1 MNNNNLK
8 CEERKV
14 ILNQKERFVLM
25 QGTFTNLGTGDEWT
39 VFTYDNYED
48 AKQDFESLKTK
59 IKGIVR
65 YANGYIE
72 TWILRQVWNEEEEEW
87 ELPED
92 GFDCVDSYRV
102 NINSFGLAEISE
114 NE

>member
-1 MNNNNLK
+1 MNNCELI

-14 ILNQKERFVLM
+14 NLNQKERFVLM
-25 QGTFTNLGTGDEWT
+25 QGTYTKMGTGDGWT
-39 VFTYDNYED
+39 VYTYDNYED

-65 YANGYIE
+65 HANGYID